1 MADRLR
7 PNLEDV
13 RGIVEEFFYDDGM
26 LGTVLAFALVFGTA
40 ALVVLS
46 IVLLAGLLA

>member
-1 MADRLR
+1 MADRFR
-7 PNLEDV
+7 SNIEDA

-26 LGTVLAFALVFGTA
+26 LGTVLAFVIVFGGSALVI
-40 ALVVLS
+40 LV